1 MRDRSHDVNRN
12 QEVQPESG
20 YMTGVISSDR
30 NGHTSGVV
38 MYLHYKHVYQVIYD
52 MKIH

>member
-1 MRDRSHDVNRN
+1 MCDRSHDVNRN

-30 NGHTSGVV
+30 NWAYIRSRDVPV
-38 MYLHYKHVYQVIYD
+38 L
-52 MKIH
+52 